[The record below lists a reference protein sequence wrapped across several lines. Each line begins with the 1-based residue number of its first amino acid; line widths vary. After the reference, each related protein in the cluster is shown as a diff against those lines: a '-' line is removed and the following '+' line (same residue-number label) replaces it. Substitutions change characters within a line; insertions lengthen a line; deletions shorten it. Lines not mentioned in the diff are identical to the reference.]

1 MSAPGNSADRPP
13 REIDRRTYNALYG
26 PTTGDRI
33 RLGDTGL
40 WVEVEHDDG
49 SPGDELLGG
58 CGKTVRDGLLASP
71 RSDRESALDLVITNV
86 VLLDPRSGVRK
97 TDIGVKDGRVVA
109 VGGVGNPD
117 VMPVDFA
124 VDSHT
129 SMVPGEG
136 LLATPGI
143 VDSHVHLSSPEIAP
157 AALSSG
163 VTTVVGMGLG
173 GMWEIGCNPAHNL
186 HTLMSAWRG
195 TPLNVAFLAR
205 GSSSSRRQLDEIVL
219 AGAGGFKVHEDFG
232 ATPRIVDTCLDAAD
246 QADLPVAL
254 HTDSMNESG
263 YLRDT
268 VGATRG
274 RTVHAYHVEGGGGHP
289 DLLQILSE
297 GNILPSS
304 TTPTIPYTVNTVDEL
319 FPMTMTVH
327 RQNHHIDS
335 DVEVSRGRI
344 RAHAIAAE
352 NSLHDQGA
360 ISIVNSDSM
369 GMGRIAETVRRTW
382 QLAHVQAVRSGEDGV
397 EHSANARVLRY
408 LAKITLNPA
417 VAHGISHEVGSVAPG
432 QLADIVLW
440 HPAWFGTKPELVI
453 KSGFV
458 AWGNTGSGSGSTR
471 LTQPRRYRP
480 YYGALG
486 DAAAQLARVFVGA
499 EALSDSAAR
508 NSLPRGLRY
517 APVRDSRGLSRADML
532 HNTATPVV
540 EVPRDP
546 GPVLV
551 DGTPTATEAA
561 TGLPLAQLHHLA

>member
-1 MSAPGNSADRPP
+1 MST
-13 REIDRRTYNALYG
+13 EVDRRTYNAIYG

-40 WVEVEHDDG
+40 WVEVETDDG
-49 SPGDELLGG
+49 TPGDELLGG

-71 RSDRESALDLVITNV
+71 VSDRDSALDMVVTNV
-86 VLLDPRSGVRK
+86 VLLDPRLGVRK
-97 TDIGVKDGRVVA
+97 TDIGVKDGRVVS
-109 VGGVGNPD
+109 VGGAGAGTGAGSGG
-117 VMPVDFA
+117 FA

-136 LLATPGI
+136 MLATPGI

-157 AALSSG
+157 AALSAG

-173 GMWEIGCNPAHNL
+173 GMWEIGCNPARSL

-205 GSSSSRRQLDEIVL
+205 GSSSSRRLLDEIVL

-232 ATPRIVDTCLDAAD
+232 ATPRIVDTCLDTAE

-289 DLLQILSE
+289 DLLEILSE
-297 GNILPSS
+297 ANILPSS
-304 TTPTIPYTVNTVDEL
+304 TTPTVPYTVNTVDEL

-327 RQNHHIDS
+327 RQNHHIES

-352 NSLHDQGA
+352 NSLHDLGA

-382 QLAHVQAVRSGEDGV
+382 QLAHLQAVRTGEYGV
-397 EHSANARVLRY
+397 EHRANERVLRY

-417 VAHGISHEVGSVAPG
+417 VAHGMAHEVGSVAPG
-432 QLADIVLW
+432 RLADIVLW

-471 LTQPRRYRP
+471 LTQPRSYRP

-486 DAAAQLARVFVGA
+486 DAASRLARVFVGA
-499 EALSDSAAR
+499 EALADAGAR
-508 NSLPRGLRY
+508 NSLPDGLCYASVRECRGLG
-517 APVRDSRGLSRADML
+517 RGDML
-532 HNTATPVV
+532 HNTATPRV
-540 EVPRDP
+540 EVPRSP

-551 DGTPTATEAA
+551 DGAPAATEPA
-561 TGLPLAQLHHLA
+561 TEVPLARLHHLA

>member
-1 MSAPGNSADRPP
+1 MSGERTPAQV
-13 REIDRRTYNALYG
+13 DRRTYNALYG

-40 WVEVEHDDG
+40 WVEVETDDG
-49 SPGDELLGG
+49 TPGDELLGG

-71 RSDRESALDLVITNV
+71 RSDRDSALDMVVTNV
-86 VLLDPRSGVRK
+86 VLLDPRLGVRK

-117 VMPVDFA
+117 VAPVDFA

-136 LLATPGI
+136 LIATPGI

-173 GMWEIGCNPAHNL
+173 GMWEIGCNPARNL

-205 GSSSSRRQLDEIVL
+205 GSSSSRRLLDEIVL
-219 AGAGGFKVHEDFG
+219 AGAGGFKIHEDFG
-232 ATPRIVDTCLDAAD
+232 ATPRIVDNCLDAAE

-289 DLLQILSE
+289 DLLEILSE
-297 GNILPSS
+297 PNILPSS
-304 TTPTIPYTVNTVDEL
+304 TTPTVPYTVNTVDEL

-335 DVEVSRGRI
+335 DVEVSKGRI

-352 NSLHDQGA
+352 NSLHDLGA

-382 QLAHVQAVRSGEDGV
+382 QLAHLQAVRNGESGV

-417 VAHGISHEVGSVAPG
+417 VAHGISHDVGSVAPG
-432 QLADIVLW
+432 RLADIVLW

-453 KSGFV
+453 KGGFV

-471 LTQPRRYRP
+471 LTQPRTYRP

-486 DAAAQLARVFVGA
+486 DAASRLSRVFIGA
-499 EALSDSAAR
+499 EALADADAR
-508 NSLPRGLRY
+508 NSLPPGLSY
-517 APVRDSRGLSRADML
+517 APVQDSRGLGRNDML
-532 HNTATPVV
+532 HNTATPRV
-540 EVPRDP
+540 EVPRSA

-551 DGTPTATEAA
+551 DGAPTATGAA
-561 TGLPLAQLHHLA
+561 TEVPLARLHHLA

>member
-1 MSAPGNSADRPP
+1 MSGERTPAQV
-13 REIDRRTYNALYG
+13 DRRTYNALYG

-40 WVEVEHDDG
+40 WVEVETDDG
-49 SPGDELLGG
+49 TPGDELLGG

-71 RSDRESALDLVITNV
+71 RSDRDSALDMVVTNV
-86 VLLDPRSGVRK
+86 VLLDPRLGVRK

-117 VMPVDFA
+117 LAPVDFA

-136 LLATPGI
+136 LIATPGI

-173 GMWEIGCNPAHNL
+173 GMWEIGCNPARNL

-205 GSSSSRRQLDEIVL
+205 GSSSSRRLLDEIVL
-219 AGAGGFKVHEDFG
+219 AGAGGFKIHEDFG
-232 ATPRIVDTCLDAAD
+232 ATPRIVDNCLDAAE

-289 DLLQILSE
+289 DLLEILSE
-297 GNILPSS
+297 PNILPSS
-304 TTPTIPYTVNTVDEL
+304 TTPTVPYTVNTVDEL

-352 NSLHDQGA
+352 NSLHDLGA

-382 QLAHVQAVRSGEDGV
+382 QLAHLQAVRNGESGV

-417 VAHGISHEVGSVAPG
+417 VAHGISHDVGSVAPG
-432 QLADIVLW
+432 RLADIVLW

-453 KSGFV
+453 KGGFV

-471 LTQPRRYRP
+471 LTQPRSYRP

-486 DAAAQLARVFVGA
+486 DAASRLSRVFIGA
-499 EALSDSAAR
+499 EALADADAR
-508 NSLPRGLRY
+508 NSLPSGLSY
-517 APVRDSRGLSRADML
+517 APVQDSRGLGRGDML
-532 HNTATPVV
+532 HNTATPRV
-540 EVPRDP
+540 EVPRSP

-551 DGTPTATEAA
+551 DGAPTATAAA
-561 TGLPLAQLHHLA
+561 TEVPLARLHHLA